1 MSIKTTKSP
10 RKSCTI
16 TQHQS
21 AKKDEGVTCG
31 ATQQVI
37 TRRLGSTKV
46 PCSFT
51 VRQGRGPSATPLRF
65 ASSLTSPRTL
75 SGPPLPVRAV
85 VPGRSPL
92 CGAVSRMCLQAQKR
106 GCAKPSLPSFLPSA
120 TVQKRAQ
127 RRVDTVQRTVQHTT
141 QRCYLREILLFQ
153 KLVSCPFKK
162 VNGFSC
168 PRPRNAVNYSV
179 AWWVALR
186 VALERT
192 LRRTAPHF

>member
-1 MSIKTTKSP
+1 
-10 RKSCTI
+10 
-16 TQHQS
+16 
-21 AKKDEGVTCG
+21 
-31 ATQQVI
+31 
-37 TRRLGSTKV
+37 
-46 PCSFT
+46 
-51 VRQGRGPSATPLRF
+51 
-65 ASSLTSPRTL
+65 
-75 SGPPLPVRAV
+75 
-85 VPGRSPL
+85 
-92 CGAVSRMCLQAQKR
+92 MCLQAQKR

-153 KLVSCPFKK
+153 KLVSCPFIK

-168 PRPRNAVNYSV
+168 PRPRNAVNYGV